1 MLPLSHCYIEIS
13 VVSQCRILMTVNMNT
28 AVCIFF
34 STNNLHLLD
43 FSVTWSLLMLTDAD
57 WTCYTNLK
65 LTQTAATPYT
75 GCTLPTNSPN
85 TNLKLIQTAATPY
98 TGCTLP
104 TNSTLWA
111 AAADASTMAEKMP
124 PQLLSS
130 ASMMAPSHDDTMNK
144 QCYL

>member
-75 GCTLPTNSPN
+75 GCTLPTNS
-85 TNLKLIQTAATPY
+85 
-98 TGCTLP
+98 
-104 TNSTLWA
+104 TLWA